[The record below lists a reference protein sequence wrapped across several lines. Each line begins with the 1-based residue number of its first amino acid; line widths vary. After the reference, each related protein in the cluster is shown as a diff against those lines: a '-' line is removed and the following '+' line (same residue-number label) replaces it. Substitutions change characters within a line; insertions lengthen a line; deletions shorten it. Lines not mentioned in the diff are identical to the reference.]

1 MASYAA
7 KSVQFGVDG
16 TGMAREKSL
25 SEIRQPTV
33 PDALLK
39 FPFDIRT
46 GCLQGPMQN
55 DSRIG
60 IGLIFRYKGLQ
71 ARLAKNFQLIT
82 SSRIA
87 SSSFSTMWCFSQS
100 FWKSKPIALLL
111 R

>member
-7 KSVQFGVDG
+7 KSVQFGVNG

-71 ARLAKNFQLIT
+71 ARLAAVRHRGASFGMMSSVIT
-82 SSRIA
+82 IRFLDECQERKRSRKA
-87 SSSFSTMWCFSQS
+87 N
-100 FWKSKPIALLL
+100 L